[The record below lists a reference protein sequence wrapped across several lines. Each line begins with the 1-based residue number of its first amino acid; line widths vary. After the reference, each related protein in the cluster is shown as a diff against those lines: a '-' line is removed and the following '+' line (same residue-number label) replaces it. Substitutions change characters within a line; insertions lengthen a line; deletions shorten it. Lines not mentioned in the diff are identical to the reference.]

1 MTIIIT
7 LRMATSTGQKGPI
20 IPFQSAVIQAIR
32 SKDPQKYDVSQTVL
46 GAMIYTAKLQLVQV
60 FL

>member
-1 MTIIIT
+1 
-7 LRMATSTGQKGPI
+7 MATSTGQNGPM

-46 GAMIYTAKLQLVQV
+46 GAMTHTAKLQVIQLM
-60 FL
+60 FIRI